1 MTIILQISFPNP
13 ACRIVAR
20 APIAGCSKTIKHGI
34 LFCSAICIYHDNWT
48 LSISPRRVAKHFA
61 DENSTLIY
69 VVIWCRRATGYYL
82 NQFWPMSPLASLSQ
96 NNLIIRVSVPQR
108 KSEFIIATIDVNAAK
123 PSIREHDQGIDCYE
137 KSMLK
142 SMLANKD
149 FLTWLLIGWHLSS
162 QSVKWQVWKSL
173 ATNLDFN
180 MGIFS
185 NPDPCTITV

>member
-1 MTIILQISFPNP
+1 MVSCFVLLYVSTMITEPCQFLPDEWQKN
-13 ACRIVAR
+13 
-20 APIAGCSKTIKHGI
+20 
-34 LFCSAICIYHDNWT
+34 
-48 LSISPRRVAKHFA
+48 FA
-61 DENSTLIY
+61 DENSTLIH
-69 VVIWCRRATGYYL
+69 VVIWCRRATSYYL

-142 SMLANKD
+142 SMLVNKD

-173 ATNLDFN
+173 VTNLDFN
-180 MGIFS
+180 MGILVTQT
-185 NPDPCTITV
+185 PAL